1 MGDGAYLSEIL
12 GELREIK
19 ELLKQIAVREN

>member
-1 MGDGAYLSEIL
+1 MSSVYMPDIL

-19 ELLKQIAVREN
+19 IILRKIESKL